1 MAIQIVKPS
10 LTEMQACI
18 SRFGNLTR
26 CEKGVPD
33 MELFDE
39 CRRAFLNVLGFRQ
52 PMQGQGQFSPFGN
65 IAPAAVTHL
74 QAGFGMA
81 YIAARP
87 GCGVLMH
94 THDTVE
100 AFIVIHGKWLVEWE
114 LDTGTGGRTLEPL
127 DFIAC
132 PIGLHRRFQC
142 VDAGDGRAEGV
153 LLGII
158 SGDSPAVE
166 ISPEGA
172 KRLVE
177 AGGLE
182 RMIKAGI
189 VKPDYVEA

>member
-1 MAIQIVKPS
+1 MAIEVIKPS
-10 LTEMQACI
+10 NAEMDKCI
-18 SRFGNLTR
+18 ARFGNLIR
-26 CEKGVPD
+26 CNSGLPD
-33 MELFDE
+33 MDLLPD
-39 CRRAFLNVLGFRQ
+39 CSRTFLNVLGFQ
-52 PMQGQGQFSPFGN
+52 PPIGEDQFSPFGN
-65 IAPAAVTHL
+65 MAPALVTHIR
-74 QAGFGMA
+74 AGFGMA
-81 YIAARP
+81 YIGAKP